1 MGVCLR
7 VLVKSNGRKLLALGV
22 TWQVWAVRV
31 CLRYST
37 TRKALFLNKKQ
48 EEEGRFS
55 PFAHA
60 ICRIPNIPIG
70 VPYA

>member
-1 MGVCLR
+1 MASMG
-7 VLVKSNGRKLLALGV
+7 
-22 TWQVWAVRV
+22 RV

-48 EEEGRFS
+48 EEEGSFI

-70 VPYA
+70 VPYDKAPCI

>member
-7 VLVKSNGRKLLALGV
+7 VLVKRNGRKLLGLRV
-22 TWQVWAVRV
+22 TWQVWAVYA
-31 CLRYST
+31 LYST

-55 PFAHA
+55 PFSHK
-60 ICRIPNIPIG
+60 ICRIPNNPIG
-70 VPYA
+70 MLYD